1 MLDSNPLE
9 AFDAYPSVTEDLP
22 GIGGHLSGDPAE
34 FVVEE
39 VPAYLPSGEGE
50 HLYLF
55 VEKVGQTTVA
65 LLETLRDE
73 GGIPEA
79 EIGSAGLKDKRAV
92 TRQWLSVPR
101 RFADRVHVLEQL
113 EGVRILET
121 RPHRN
126 KLRTG
131 HLRGNRFRV
140 VVREPERGAD
150 TAAAI
155 LSALAERG
163 VPNYYGPQRFGVSGE
178 NPAKG
183 LAVLRGRRLGYR
195 WLERFLV
202 SSLQSLL
209 FNEWAAARLRAGLF
223 DRFLVGDV
231 AKKHDTGGEFVVED
245 PEQERPRA
253 QRLEISPTGPIFG
266 RRYRE
271 AVADARAFEDAILAR
286 AGVSRDEFRSRRGA
300 RRLLRVPLA
309 DWRAEP
315 VPGGVALEFFLP
327 KGAYATSLL
336 REVMKAPLATR
347 ALPGEDEGIE
357 DATSGPD

>member
-1 MLDSNPLE
+1 MLPANPLE
-9 AFDAYPSVTEDLP
+9 AFDAYPSATPDVP
-22 GIGGHLSGDPAE
+22 GIGGHLSGEPAD
-34 FVVEE
+34 FFVEE
-39 VPAYLPSGEGE
+39 IPAYLPSGEGE
-50 HLYLF
+50 HLYLL
-55 VEKVGQTTVA
+55 VEKVGHTTVE
-65 LLETLRDE
+65 LVETLRDA

-79 EIGSAGLKDKRAV
+79 EIGSAGLKDKHAV
-92 TRQWLSVPR
+92 TRQWLSIPR
-101 RFADRVHVLEQL
+101 RFGDRARVLEELQ
-113 EGVRILET
+113 GVRILDA

-140 VVREPERGAD
+140 VVREPERGVEA
-150 TAAAI
+150 AAAI
-155 LSALAERG
+155 LEALAARG
-163 VPNYYGPQRFGVSGE
+163 VPNYYGPQRFGITGE

-223 DRFLVGDV
+223 DRFLPGDV

-245 PEQERPRA
+245 PARENPRA
-253 QRLEISPTGPIFG
+253 ARLEISPTGPIFG

-271 AVADARAFEDAILAR
+271 AEGEARAFEDAVLAR
-286 AGVSRDEFRSRRGA
+286 VGISREEFRARRGA
-300 RRLLRVPLA
+300 RRLLRVPLGE
-309 DWRAEP
+309 WRAEP
-315 VPGGVALEFFLP
+315 LPGGIALEFSLP

-336 REVMKAPLATR
+336 REVMKVPLGTR
-347 ALPGEDEGIE
+347 GLPGADEGADE
-357 DATSGPD
+357 ATTDLD